1 MSNISEKIYLQ
12 KMEASPENIKK
23 YVSNIFLNS
32 SYLTFVEKYQSSTVD
47 KNEVADTLRNETAL
61 FLIKINSFETFI
73 ENFVEILDVKP
84 LDAEKILEDFFTICI
99 PKEVQNLIKELN
111 PMQSGGNKIEEA
123 KLADPE
129 HISHHDLLSEIENPT
144 PSISTTVDF
153 QNQNFVKSS
162 QPQANTPVV
171 KTSANKG
178 VNTAT
183 TTTPD
188 GTIHSSATT
197 NTYTNPALNIAT
209 KLDQK
214 LSTPSASIPK
224 DIYVSKKPDPYHEL
238 VDL

>member
-1 MSNISEKIYLQ
+1 
-12 KMEASPENIKK
+12 MEDSPEAIKK
-23 YVSNIFLNS
+23 YVSGIFLDN
-32 SYLTFVEKYQSSTVD
+32 SYLTFLEKYRSTLPNKQDVAD
-47 KNEVADTLRNETAL
+47 ILQNEVLL
-61 FLIKINSFETFI
+61 FLIKINSIEAFI

-111 PMQSGGNKIEEA
+111 PMQNGGNKVEEA
-123 KLADPE
+123 KLTDPE

-144 PSISTTVDF
+144 PSISTTADF

-171 KTSANKG
+171 KTSANKRIS
-178 VNTAT
+178 TAV

-224 DIYVSKKPDPYHEL
+224 DIYVSKKPDPYHEP

>member
-1 MSNISEKIYLQ
+1 
-12 KMEASPENIKK
+12 MEDSPEAIKK
-23 YVSNIFLNS
+23 YVSGIFLDN
-32 SYLTFVEKYQSSTVD
+32 SYLTFLEKYRNTLPNKQDVAD
-47 KNEVADTLRNETAL
+47 ILQNEVLL
-61 FLIKINSFETFI
+61 FLIKINSIEAFI

-111 PMQSGGNKIEEA
+111 PMQNGGNKIEEA
-123 KLADPE
+123 KLTDPE

-144 PSISTTVDF
+144 PSISTTTDF

-178 VNTAT
+178 INT
-183 TTTPD
+183 
-188 GTIHSSATT
+188 ATT

-224 DIYVSKKPDPYHEL
+224 DIYVSKKPDPYHEP

>member
-1 MSNISEKIYLQ
+1 MSNINQKIYLQ
-12 KMEASPENIKK
+12 KMEDSPEAIKK
-23 YVSNIFLNS
+23 YVSGIFLDN
-32 SYLTFVEKYQSSTVD
+32 SYLTFLEKYRNTLPNKQDVAD
-47 KNEVADTLRNETAL
+47 ILQNEVLL
-61 FLIKINSFETFI
+61 FLIKINSIEAFI

-84 LDAEKILEDFFTICI
+84 LDAEKILEDFLTICI

-111 PMQSGGNKIEEA
+111 PMQNGGNKIEEA
-123 KLADPE
+123 KLTDPE

-144 PSISTTVDF
+144 PSISTTTDF

-178 VNTAT
+178 INT
-183 TTTPD
+183 
-188 GTIHSSATT
+188 ATT

-224 DIYVSKKPDPYHEL
+224 DIYVSKKPDPYHEP

>member
-1 MSNISEKIYLQ
+1 MSNINQKIYLQ
-12 KMEASPENIKK
+12 KMEDSPEAIKK
-23 YVSNIFLNS
+23 YVSGIFLDN
-32 SYLTFVEKYQSSTVD
+32 SYLTFLEKYRNTLPNKQDVAD
-47 KNEVADTLRNETAL
+47 ILQNEVLL
-61 FLIKINSFETFI
+61 FLIKINSIEAFI

-111 PMQSGGNKIEEA
+111 PMQNGGNKIEEA
-123 KLADPE
+123 KLTDPE

-144 PSISTTVDF
+144 PSISTTTDF

-178 VNTAT
+178 INT
-183 TTTPD
+183 
-188 GTIHSSATT
+188 ATT

-224 DIYVSKKPDPYHEL
+224 DIYVSKKPDPYHEP